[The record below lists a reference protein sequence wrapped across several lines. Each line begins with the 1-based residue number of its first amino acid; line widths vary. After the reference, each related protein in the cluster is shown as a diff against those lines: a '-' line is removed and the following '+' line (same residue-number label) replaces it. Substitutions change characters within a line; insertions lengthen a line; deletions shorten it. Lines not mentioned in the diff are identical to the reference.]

1 MFLRFIVIFVAWAS
15 ACTAY
20 AEQTP
25 KNVSF
30 ELEEGSWMSLD
41 ISPDGKW
48 IAFDLLNDIYI
59 MSAEGGEAK
68 AILSGPATQKSPQF
82 SSDGKTL
89 AYISDASG
97 HDNIWTASVKGK
109 KRKQISFEERDIISS
124 PAWSPSDEAIIAVV
138 REPEASKVYS
148 STIREYYVDGSEP
161 KHMVDAPGGRRD
173 VQEPRYSPD
182 GEYLYY
188 TQRVGGDHY
197 VYVNTGLKNFNV
209 MRAPLKIDMEKLK
222 SKGHYDAGRENDG
235 RGKKRKLHHKRKPGH
250 LARPYI
256 SGFGSATTAEV
267 SPDGQKI
274 AFIRRHKA
282 QTVLFTFDTE
292 TRRQTPVYSELSRD
306 LQSDYL
312 PQEHYYPSY
321 AWFPDNRHIA
331 IWSKGKILRID
342 MENGDASTIPFKLTS
357 KHEIQ
362 PPIRVQQDLAP
373 ETVDVKTIRNPVWI
387 ADDKIVVFRALSK
400 LWQKDL
406 TNNTPIT
413 AFTGEDK
420 SEFEPALSFDR
431 DELVYVSWDDETGSE
446 LRYRD
451 LKTGQETVL
460 VSTPGT
466 IRDPVFSHSGKLLA
480 YRIMPAD
487 PSMSA
492 PGPEAGIYTYTFET
506 EEIDFVEEA
515 DKLLQFSKDDSKLYY
530 IGAGRGRDKKEGLFS
545 VSLNGENQ
553 EEHAYTTSYNVRDL
567 DISPDEKWLA
577 FKDNNDLFI
586 APFKKSDEAWEVSE
600 IDTENAKMIAP
611 LGGYDL
617 SWSNDG
623 LTLRWTFGP
632 TICEINLPAKA
643 EATCDLDLGFSVEA
657 PEEKG
662 LFAFVGGR
670 VIPIEGDV
678 IENGVVVVEGNKIK
692 LFGRQEDVAIP
703 DEAQIVDIT
712 GKTIM
717 PGFLDAHGHID
728 CCYGVDVMPQKHA
741 GRYAALAYGVTTNF
755 DPYSND
761 QLSYEA
767 GEMTAAGQ
775 LVGPRWFSSAQVIHG
790 VEGRWGGVYH
800 EFNSLDEARDI
811 MTLRKAMGPSVL
823 KTYKFPSRQKRQ
835 WLVKAAREAGYMV
848 DAEGAGQ
855 FYTNISMLL
864 DGHTNLEH
872 NLPVDTYYKD
882 LQELFKASE
891 VSATPTLIVVFG
903 ALFGE
908 NYIYQN
914 FEFDDEVKIK
924 NFVPDVNN
932 SYNPITG
939 AGGAPLH
946 VRCMH
951 SIKASDTVY
960 DVGFRSVAR
969 TYAELDRQGVPVNVG
984 SHGQV
989 SGLAIHWEMILMAQG
1004 GMTPERILRAATIN
1018 GARSFGLDHQLGSIK
1033 EGKLADLIVLDEN
1046 PLENIENTNSVS
1058 MTMINGRLFDAETMQ
1073 EIGPDAKPRSKFYW
1087 ELQDTN
1093 GIDWNPAWGGE

>member
-1 MFLRFIVIFVAWAS
+1 MFLRFVMPFVLLVS
-15 ACTAY
+15 AY
-20 AEQTP
+20 AANAEQLH

-41 ISPDGKW
+41 VSPDGKW

-59 MSAEGGEAK
+59 MPAEGGEAK

-89 AYISDASG
+89 AFISDASG

-124 PAWSPSDEAIIAVV
+124 PAWSPTDESIAAVV
-138 REPEASKVYS
+138 REPESDRVYTS
-148 STIREYYVDGSEP
+148 SIREYYVDGSEP
-161 KHMVDAPGGRRD
+161 RLVVDAPGGRRD

-197 VYVNTGLKNFNV
+197 VYVNTGLKNFTV
-209 MRAPLKIDMEKLK
+209 MRAPLHIEGDK
-222 SKGHYDAGRENDG
+222 SFNADG
-235 RGKKRKLHHKRKPGH
+235 SNESYIPSKF
-250 LARPYI
+250 ARPFI
-256 SGFGSATTAEV
+256 AGFGSATTPEV
-267 SPDGQKI
+267 SPNGERI

-282 QTVLFTFDTE
+282 ETVLFLSNAD
-292 TRRQTPVYSELSRD
+292 TRRQTPIYSKLSRD
-306 LQSDYL
+306 LQGDYL

-342 MENGDASTIPFKLTS
+342 TENGDASTIPFKLIS

-406 TNNTPIT
+406 ANETPII
-413 AFTGEDK
+413 AFTGEEK
-420 SEFEPALSFDR
+420 SEFEPALSFDGKHIA
-431 DELVYVSWDDETGSE
+431 YVSWDDETGSE

-451 LKTGQETVL
+451 LSSGEEITL
-460 VSTPGT
+460 VTSPGT
-466 IRDPVFSHSGKLLA
+466 IRDPVFAHDGKSIA
-480 YRIMPAD
+480 YRIMLQD

-492 PGPEAGIYTYTFET
+492 PGPETGIYTYTFET
-506 EEIDFVEEA
+506 EEVSLVGDG
-515 DKLLQFSKDDSKLYY
+515 DKLLQYSADDSRIYY
-530 IGAGRGRDKKEGLFS
+530 IAAGNGQGKKDSLYS
-545 VSLNGENQ
+545 VSLLGQ
-553 EEHAYTTSYNVRDL
+553 DVQEHAYTTSYNVRDL
-567 DISPDEKWLA
+567 DVSPDEKWLA

-586 APFKKSDEAWEVSE
+586 APFKKSDEALEVSE
-600 IDTENAKMIAP
+600 ADTENAKMIAP

-617 SWSNDG
+617 SWSNG
-623 LTLRWTFGP
+623 GSTLRWTFGP
-632 TICEINLPAKA
+632 TICEISLPVEA
-643 EATCDLDLGFSVEA
+643 EAKCDLDLGFSVAA

-692 LFGRQEDVAIP
+692 LLGRQEDVTIP
-703 DEAQIVDIT
+703 EGAQIVDIA

-835 WLVKAAREAGYMV
+835 WLVEAAREAGYMV

-1004 GMTPERILRAATIN
+1004 GMTPERILRAATLN

-1058 MTMINGRLFDAETMQ
+1058 MTMMNGRLFDAETMQ